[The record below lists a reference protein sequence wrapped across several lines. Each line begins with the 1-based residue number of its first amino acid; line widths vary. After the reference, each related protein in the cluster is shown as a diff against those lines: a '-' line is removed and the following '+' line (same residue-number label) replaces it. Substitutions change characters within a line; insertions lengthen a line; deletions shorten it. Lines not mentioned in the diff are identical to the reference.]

1 VRALLESRNADARRR
16 FYDGRWDTWRWRLL
30 FHVFF
35 SRAVMGRLGRDPAF
49 FRYVERDVAGSIL
62 ARTAHALRDLDPSDN
77 PYVHWI
83 LTGTHGDA
91 LPCAL
96 RPEHFG
102 TIRAG
107 LDRLEWHSLSLEEF
121 LDRSD
126 AGAFDRFNLSDVFEY
141 VSLEHYHRML
151 ESILRCS
158 RAGGRL
164 AYWNMLA
171 PRRRPEHLA
180 HRLRPLDDLAEAL
193 HRSDRAFFYSA
204 FRVEQVQ

>member
-1 VRALLESRNADARRR
+1 
-16 FYDGRWDTWRWRLL
+16 
-30 FHVFF
+30 
-35 SRAVMGRLGRDPAF
+35 M
-49 FRYVERDVAGSIL
+49 ER
-62 ARTAHALRDLDPSDN
+62 TTHALRELDPSDN

-96 RPEHFG
+96 RAEHFD

-107 LDRLEWHSLSLEEF
+107 LDRLEWHCLSVEEF
-121 LDRSD
+121 LDRSAAD
-126 AGAFDRFNLSDVFEY
+126 AFDRFNLSDLFEY
-141 VSLEHYHRML
+141 VSIEHYHRVL

-158 RAGGRL
+158 RTGARL

-171 PRRRPEHLA
+171 PRRRPEYLA
-180 HRLRPLDDLAEAL
+180 QRLRPLDDVAETL